1 MRAFDR
7 SVKVGEAMASR
18 AYSGKY
24 TLFTYE
30 KKKLPKWD
38 VLVGSLIVAA
48 SVSVVIIDAFIL

>member
-1 MRAFDR
+1 
-7 SVKVGEAMASR
+7 MASR